1 MKKKICLVRGLRFV
15 HVPQLLR
22 TQQRRTAPA
31 ATKEGKMKGGVVRRA
46 GNGKIPPNPLGLGS
60 LAAGIAGQVCLAV
73 LAVCAVRAN
82 RAKRAAPAA

>member
-1 MKKKICLVRGLRFV
+1 
-15 HVPQLLR
+15 
-22 TQQRRTAPA
+22 
-31 ATKEGKMKGGVVRRA
+31 MKGGVVRRA

-82 RAKRAAPAA
+82 RAKPAAPAA